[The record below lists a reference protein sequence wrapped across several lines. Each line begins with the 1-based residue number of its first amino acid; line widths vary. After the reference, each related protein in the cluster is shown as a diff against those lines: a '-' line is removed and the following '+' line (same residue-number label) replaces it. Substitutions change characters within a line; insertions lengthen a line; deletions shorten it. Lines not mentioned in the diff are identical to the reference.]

1 MIKNR
6 KELIAFEKRL
16 LAVKKQLL
24 KQRKYTDSIL
34 FNTQASGAGQESYY
48 RTHIADIS
56 SDTYQKEFTS
66 QLTTYEGKVLMEIE
80 QALMRIRE
88 MRYGDCEKCGKPIA
102 KARLKA
108 LPYTRFCIKCQKSIG
123 AKTQNQ

>member
-6 KELIAFEKRL
+6 KELLEFEKRL
-16 LAVKKQLL
+16 LQAKKHLL
-24 KQRKYTDSIL
+24 KQRKWTDSIL
-34 FNTQASGAGQESYY
+34 FNTQTGTPGQDSTY

-66 QLTTYEGKVLMEIE
+66 QLTTYEGKILMEIE
-80 QALMRIRE
+80 QALSRIRE
-88 MRYGDCEKCGKPIA
+88 NRYGDCEKCGKPIA

-108 LPYTRFCIKCQKSIG
+108 LPYTRFCIKCQKSLG
-123 AKTQNQ
+123 DKTS